1 MLPAETRNVFCSKQ
15 MILAMEPMH
24 TMFETALK
32 VKVFVYQN
40 YIEDR
45 MSQPW
50 SCVTF
55 QFGTE
60 HLHQTHHS
68 ELLVEIQRSPPE
80 KRCMLNP
87 QKNIHL
93 PTMNWTVSPIFSREG
108 MWQKNLMLFQ
118 VTYTLGD

>member
-1 MLPAETRNVFCSKQ
+1 VQPNETRSVFCSKQ

-32 VKVFVYQN
+32 AKVFVYQN
-40 YIEDR
+40 CIEDR
-45 MSQPW
+45 LSQPW

-68 ELLVEIQRSPPE
+68 ELLVEIQRSLPE
-80 KRCMLNP
+80 KRCMLTLP
-87 QKNIHL
+87 KNIHL
-93 PTMNWTVSPIFSREG
+93 PTTNWTVSPILVVKG
-108 MWQKNLMLFQ
+108 CGKK
-118 VTYTLGD
+118 T